1 MQNNP
6 IIRGTVVPGKRL
18 GRTLGFPTAN
28 LRVDPG
34 VDCHAFAGVWLARV
48 CGPEGAKYWALV
60 NVGTNPTV
68 AEKQPGYR
76 VEAWLMDFSGDLY
89 DRELTVELLQY
100 LRPEK
105 RFPSKEAL
113 RLAMEADKN
122 KAQEIIQRHEF
133 TL

>member
-28 LRVDPG
+28 LHVDSSA
-34 VDCHAFAGVWLARV
+34 DCAAIAGVWLARV
-48 CGPEGAKYWALV
+48 TLPKGAKYWALV

-68 AEKQPGYR
+68 VERQPGYR
-76 VEAWLMDFSGDLY
+76 VEAWLMDFEGDLY
-89 DRELTVELLQY
+89 DHELTVELLQY

-113 RLAMEADKN
+113 RLAMEEDK
-122 KAQEIIQRHEF
+122 KQALEIIQRHEF